1 MLDYLDRHN
10 GNPSSS
16 SSTSSSVSCLNER
29 SANVLYTTT
38 AAATTTTLT
47 RAGNEV
53 SGTILEETAAN
64 NSAQPV
70 SRYERFPYLRNS
82 RDKSAVDQS
91 RKFVPHQNANA
102 NSSSSSTSTS
112 SSATNTGSSTTSN
125 FKRTQSNS
133 SIQARQNQNLVN
145 VPLTSAP
152 RSMFSASV
160 DRLNAV
166 NVRD

>member
-1 MLDYLDRHN
+1 M
-10 GNPSSS
+10 
-16 SSTSSSVSCLNER
+16 
-29 SANVLYTTT
+29 
-38 AAATTTTLT
+38 TTTLT

-82 RDKSAVDQS
+82 RDKSAVDHS

-102 NSSSSSTSTS
+102 NSSSSSSTS